1 MSNGDAHKPPL
12 PPTNLPGSDVQRVN
26 RIFVGQSNICEV
38 TLGQEKFK
46 PVGILKKPIGLFACI
61 KIHCLKPYHSSPRH
75 AQPVTGN
82 NNLTL
87 TIADVAAIQLYGRAK
102 ITSNSVTT
110 I

>member
-1 MSNGDAHKPPL
+1 MLDKVISVKSLSGRK
-12 PPTNLPGSDVQRVN
+12 RV
-26 RIFVGQSNICEV
+26 
-38 TLGQEKFK
+38 K

-61 KIHCLKPYHSSPRH
+61 KIHSLKLYPFPPRH

-82 NNLTL
+82 NNLTV
-87 TIADVAAIQLYGRAK
+87 TIADVAAVQLCGRAK